1 MLAAVV
7 HIGRF
12 DTISSKY
19 TRNINILE
27 EAPQFSLQVLFIEEH
42 SPSLMSFAPETTEA
56 KL

>member
-27 EAPQFSLQVLFIEEH
+27 EAPQFSLQALFIKEH
-42 SPSLMSFAPETTEA
+42 SPSLMSFAPETKEA